1 VKFEKHEG
9 GAIREGD
16 RVKLMEEPV
25 VPMPEP
31 MDRSV
36 QPLPDRES
44 IPSEY
49 NSRIISAEWN
59 SANPHGL
66 PVDMS
71 YQANHTAWDTIP
83 PLFLGEEQI
92 LKDLI
97 RMTPE
102 SGIEKH
108 PPAVAQVVF
117 QSLAPYPELAHA
129 YLNS

>member
-1 VKFEKHEG
+1 MKGVPFG
-9 GAIREGD
+9 S
-16 RVKLMEEPV
+16 KLMEQPV
-25 VPMPEP
+25 VQMPDP
-31 MDRSV
+31 IDRSV
-36 QPLPDRES
+36 QPYRES

-49 NSRIISAEWN
+49 NSEIISAEWN
-59 SANPHGL
+59 SVTPHGL

-97 RMTPE
+97 RMTQE
-102 SGIEKH
+102 TGIENH
-108 PPAVAQVVF
+108 HPAVAQVVF
-117 QSLAPYPELAHA
+117 QSLAPYPELAQA

>member
-16 RVKLMEEPV
+16 RVKLIEEPV
-25 VPMPEP
+25 VHMPDP
-31 MDRSV
+31 VNRSV
-36 QPLPDRES
+36 QPYPES

-49 NSRIISAEWN
+49 NSRVVSAEWN
-59 SANPHGL
+59 SVTPHGL
-66 PVDMS
+66 PSDMS
-71 YQANHTAWDTIP
+71 YQANHTGWDTIP
-83 PLFLGEEQI
+83 PLFVGEEEI

-102 SGIEKH
+102 TGIENH
-108 PPAVAQVVF
+108 HPAVAQVVY